1 MFELAI
7 YAISPWAY
15 SKPAPETQRD
25 VPNTVY
31 IHQQK
36 AAKHN
41 NPGKPTLLSTAA
53 IPEISRCVVVIP
65 INDTSQHIFWTVF
78 FSVYIHNPSQSLFKE
93 LYLLHFVQNLA

>member
-15 SKPAPETQRD
+15 SKPTTETQRD

-31 IHQQK
+31 KHQQK
-36 AAKHN
+36 TAKHN

-53 IPEISRCVVVIP
+53 IPEISLSVVVIP
-65 INDTSQHIFWTVF
+65 INYTSQHIFWTVF
-78 FSVYIHNPSQSLFKE
+78 SQLILTMHPEASSKNISAVFRK
-93 LYLLHFVQNLA
+93 LA